1 MRKGL
6 IRLYF
11 IFVFLICSIGLFGIN
26 SNADEIKIIDT
37 EYATYQEN
45 ERLINQDLGY
55 GIEHIKTTAIST
67 AKRCNNDSNSI
78 NSPQVVN
85 VLSVPSTK
93 NVRVVNYTYPTS
105 NGWSKQTL
113 TKFVQYF
120 EATNPGWV
128 VIAGVNGDFYDWK
141 AHDKA
146 LPYHTTGTTVSDGEV
161 LRAIESKSIG
171 YTNNG
176 TTNSFMTTD
185 AMTFTDYHVLTIY
198 DENGEVIKTFNID
211 KINETPKA
219 DELAVLYTYR
229 TNIHKDDDGIPDDYV
244 QTNIDVP
251 NTNSYIIE
259 RPQRCLPTDMP
270 QIYAKGEISKINEA
284 TTLVFGQFAIVT
296 DNQEIKNY
304 LEIGRTIRVQKEV
317 IGDMAACDQIMAV
330 GSTLVQNGEVSTDN
344 SDGMRQDRHPRT
356 CIGVKEDGTLM
367 FFVVDGRQQDNNMYG
382 MTQDEQGAMMKYYD
396 CYQGF
401 NNDGGGSSTFGVRNE
416 NGEFV
421 IMNSPSD
428 GEERTNSNALLIVV
442 PELKLNFSEL
452 EDDSV
457 KLSYGN
463 LSKGIEIENVMVTI
477 NGVTKEMKTNEFI
490 FDGLTPNTICEL
502 NYSYDIIYNGV
513 KASNVGKKQVF
524 TTGKIPPKV
533 ENAIFDIVDDNVII
547 QHKITDVNSL
557 ASFGTI
563 NYNGGIDFIDD
574 FSLEQTS
581 ITLSKFKDLNINIS
595 IDYTVGSNP
604 NRNNRLI
611 VDVLWFP
618 SQLDLSNYYEAEK
631 NSLDV
636 IIDEVNHK
644 LKTVSLE
651 EQVGLISNAKEE
663 MAKIKTKTVI
673 LNEYK
678 ETKKNQ
684 LLASLVNKKYN
695 KKNQKLI
702 DEIIEKTNNNI
713 DNSDS
718 LEEIDEIFQNA
729 IGEINEIKTKGCN
742 SNTSALLF
750 ALCSSLIAVKILL
763 KKY

>member
-1 MRKGL
+1 
-6 IRLYF
+6 
-11 IFVFLICSIGLFGIN
+11 
-26 SNADEIKIIDT
+26 
-37 EYATYQEN
+37 
-45 ERLINQDLGY
+45 
-55 GIEHIKTTAIST
+55 
-67 AKRCNNDSNSI
+67 
-78 NSPQVVN
+78 
-85 VLSVPSTK
+85 
-93 NVRVVNYTYPTS
+93 
-105 NGWSKQTL
+105 
-113 TKFVQYF
+113 
-120 EATNPGWV
+120 
-128 VIAGVNGDFYDWK
+128 
-141 AHDKA
+141 
-146 LPYHTTGTTVSDGEV
+146 
-161 LRAIESKSIG
+161 
-171 YTNNG
+171 
-176 TTNSFMTTD
+176 
-185 AMTFTDYHVLTIY
+185 
-198 DENGEVIKTFNID
+198 
-211 KINETPKA
+211 
-219 DELAVLYTYR
+219 
-229 TNIHKDDDGIPDDYV
+229 
-244 QTNIDVP
+244 
-251 NTNSYIIE
+251 
-259 RPQRCLPTDMP
+259 
-270 QIYAKGEISKINEA
+270 
-284 TTLVFGQFAIVT
+284 
-296 DNQEIKNY
+296 
-304 LEIGRTIRVQKEV
+304 
-317 IGDMAACDQIMAV
+317 
-330 GSTLVQNGEVSTDN
+330 
-344 SDGMRQDRHPRT
+344 
-356 CIGVKEDGTLM
+356 
-367 FFVVDGRQQDNNMYG
+367 

-581 ITLSKFKDLNINIS
+581 ITLSKFKNLNINIS

-729 IGEINEIKTKGCN
+729 IDEINEIKTKGCN

-750 ALCSSLIAVKILL
+750 ALCSSLIAIKILL

>member
-1 MRKGL
+1 
-6 IRLYF
+6 
-11 IFVFLICSIGLFGIN
+11 
-26 SNADEIKIIDT
+26 
-37 EYATYQEN
+37 
-45 ERLINQDLGY
+45 
-55 GIEHIKTTAIST
+55 
-67 AKRCNNDSNSI
+67 
-78 NSPQVVN
+78 
-85 VLSVPSTK
+85 
-93 NVRVVNYTYPTS
+93 
-105 NGWSKQTL
+105 
-113 TKFVQYF
+113 
-120 EATNPGWV
+120 
-128 VIAGVNGDFYDWK
+128 
-141 AHDKA
+141 
-146 LPYHTTGTTVSDGEV
+146 
-161 LRAIESKSIG
+161 
-171 YTNNG
+171 
-176 TTNSFMTTD
+176 
-185 AMTFTDYHVLTIY
+185 
-198 DENGEVIKTFNID
+198 
-211 KINETPKA
+211 
-219 DELAVLYTYR
+219 
-229 TNIHKDDDGIPDDYV
+229 
-244 QTNIDVP
+244 
-251 NTNSYIIE
+251 
-259 RPQRCLPTDMP
+259 
-270 QIYAKGEISKINEA
+270 
-284 TTLVFGQFAIVT
+284 
-296 DNQEIKNY
+296 
-304 LEIGRTIRVQKEV
+304 
-317 IGDMAACDQIMAV
+317 
-330 GSTLVQNGEVSTDN
+330 
-344 SDGMRQDRHPRT
+344 
-356 CIGVKEDGTLM
+356 
-367 FFVVDGRQQDNNMYG
+367 
-382 MTQDEQGAMMKYYD
+382 MKYYD

-729 IGEINEIKTKGCN
+729 IDEINEIKTKGCN

-750 ALCSSLIAVKILL
+750 ALCSSLIAIKILL

>member
-1 MRKGL
+1 
-6 IRLYF
+6 
-11 IFVFLICSIGLFGIN
+11 
-26 SNADEIKIIDT
+26 
-37 EYATYQEN
+37 
-45 ERLINQDLGY
+45 
-55 GIEHIKTTAIST
+55 
-67 AKRCNNDSNSI
+67 
-78 NSPQVVN
+78 
-85 VLSVPSTK
+85 
-93 NVRVVNYTYPTS
+93 
-105 NGWSKQTL
+105 
-113 TKFVQYF
+113 
-120 EATNPGWV
+120 
-128 VIAGVNGDFYDWK
+128 
-141 AHDKA
+141 
-146 LPYHTTGTTVSDGEV
+146 
-161 LRAIESKSIG
+161 
-171 YTNNG
+171 
-176 TTNSFMTTD
+176 
-185 AMTFTDYHVLTIY
+185 
-198 DENGEVIKTFNID
+198 
-211 KINETPKA
+211 
-219 DELAVLYTYR
+219 
-229 TNIHKDDDGIPDDYV
+229 
-244 QTNIDVP
+244 
-251 NTNSYIIE
+251 
-259 RPQRCLPTDMP
+259 
-270 QIYAKGEISKINEA
+270 
-284 TTLVFGQFAIVT
+284 
-296 DNQEIKNY
+296 
-304 LEIGRTIRVQKEV
+304 
-317 IGDMAACDQIMAV
+317 
-330 GSTLVQNGEVSTDN
+330 
-344 SDGMRQDRHPRT
+344 
-356 CIGVKEDGTLM
+356 
-367 FFVVDGRQQDNNMYG
+367 
-382 MTQDEQGAMMKYYD
+382 
-396 CYQGF
+396 
-401 NNDGGGSSTFGVRNE
+401 
-416 NGEFV
+416 
-421 IMNSPSD
+421 
-428 GEERTNSNALLIVV
+428 
-442 PELKLNFSEL
+442 
-452 EDDSV
+452 
-457 KLSYGN
+457 
-463 LSKGIEIENVMVTI
+463 
-477 NGVTKEMKTNEFI
+477 MKTNEFI

-513 KASNVGKKQVF
+513 KASNIGKKQVF

-729 IGEINEIKTKGCN
+729 IDEINEIKTKGCN

-750 ALCSSLIAVKILL
+750 ALCSSLIAIKILL

>member
-1 MRKGL
+1 MKKGL
-6 IRLYF
+6 IKLHF
-11 IFVFLICSIGLFGIN
+11 IFVFLICSIVLLNIN
-26 SNADEIKIIDT
+26 THADEVKVVDT

-45 ERLINQDLGY
+45 ERLISQSLGY

-67 AKRCNNDSNSI
+67 AKRCNNDSNPI

-85 VLSVPSTK
+85 VLSVPSAK

-176 TTNSFMTTD
+176 TPNSFMTTD

-198 DENGEVIKTFNID
+198 DANGEVIKTFNVD
-211 KINETPKA
+211 KINETPKTG
-219 DELAVLYTYR
+219 ELAVLYTYR
-229 TNIHKDDDGIPDDYV
+229 TNVHKDDDGIADDYV

-251 NTNSYIIE
+251 NTNSYIVE

-304 LEIGRTIRVQKEV
+304 LEVGRTIRIQKE
-317 IGDMAACDQIMAV
+317 ITGDMAACDQVMAV
-330 GSTLVQNGEVSTDN
+330 GSTLIQDGTVSTDN

-401 NNDGGGSSTFGVRNE
+401 NNDGGGSSTFGIRNE

-457 KLSYGN
+457 KLSYGD
-463 LSKGIEIENVMVTI
+463 LSKGIEIENLMVTI
-477 NGVTKEMKTNEFI
+477 NGVTKEMKTSELI

-502 NYSYDIIYNGV
+502 NYSYDITYNGV
-513 KASNVGKKQVF
+513 KARNVGKKQVF
-524 TTGKIPPKV
+524 TTGKIPPRV
-533 ENAIFDIVDDNVII
+533 ENATFDIVGDDLII
-547 QHKITDVNSL
+547 NHKITDVNSL

-604 NRNNRLI
+604 NRNNRLT
-611 VDVLWFP
+611 VNVLWFP
-618 SQLDLSNYYEAEK
+618 SQLDLSNYYETEK
-631 NSLDV
+631 DKVNLIINDV
-636 IIDEVNHK
+636 NDK
-644 LKTVSLE
+644 LKNVSLK
-651 EQVGLISNAKEE
+651 EQLLFISEAKEE
-663 MAKIKTKTVI
+663 IEKIKTKNAI

-678 ETKKNQ
+678 DTKKNQ
-684 LLASLVNKKYN
+684 LLANLTNKNYS
-695 KKNQKLI
+695 KKNQELI
-702 DEIIEKTNNNI
+702 DAIIEETNNNI
-713 DNSDS
+713 DSSNS

-729 IGEINEIKTKGCN
+729 IDEIEKIKTKGCK
-742 SNTSALLF
+742 SNTVALLF
-750 ALCSSLIAVKILL
+750 ALCSSLVVIKILF
-763 KKY
+763 KKH

>member
-1 MRKGL
+1 M
-6 IRLYF
+6 
-11 IFVFLICSIGLFGIN
+11 
-26 SNADEIKIIDT
+26 DT
-37 EYATYQEN
+37 
-45 ERLINQDLGY
+45 
-55 GIEHIKTTAIST
+55 
-67 AKRCNNDSNSI
+67 
-78 NSPQVVN
+78 
-85 VLSVPSTK
+85 
-93 NVRVVNYTYPTS
+93 
-105 NGWSKQTL
+105 
-113 TKFVQYF
+113 
-120 EATNPGWV
+120 
-128 VIAGVNGDFYDWK
+128 
-141 AHDKA
+141 
-146 LPYHTTGTTVSDGEV
+146 
-161 LRAIESKSIG
+161 
-171 YTNNG
+171 
-176 TTNSFMTTD
+176 
-185 AMTFTDYHVLTIY
+185 
-198 DENGEVIKTFNID
+198 
-211 KINETPKA
+211 
-219 DELAVLYTYR
+219 
-229 TNIHKDDDGIPDDYV
+229 IH
-244 QTNIDVP
+244 
-251 NTNSYIIE
+251 
-259 RPQRCLPTDMP
+259 
-270 QIYAKGEISKINEA
+270 
-284 TTLVFGQFAIVT
+284 
-296 DNQEIKNY
+296 
-304 LEIGRTIRVQKEV
+304 
-317 IGDMAACDQIMAV
+317 
-330 GSTLVQNGEVSTDN
+330 
-344 SDGMRQDRHPRT
+344 
-356 CIGVKEDGTLM
+356 
-367 FFVVDGRQQDNNMYG
+367 
-382 MTQDEQGAMMKYYD
+382 YYD

-581 ITLSKFKDLNINIS
+581 ITLSKFKNLNINIS

-729 IGEINEIKTKGCN
+729 IDEINEIKTKGCN

-750 ALCSSLIAVKILL
+750 ALCSSLIAIKILL